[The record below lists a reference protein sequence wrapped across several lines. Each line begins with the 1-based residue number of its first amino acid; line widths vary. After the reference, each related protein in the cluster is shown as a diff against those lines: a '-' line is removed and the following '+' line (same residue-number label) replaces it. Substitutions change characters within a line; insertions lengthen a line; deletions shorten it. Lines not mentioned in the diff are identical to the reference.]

1 MKQLFNK
8 AFVMLAVCA
17 LAVAATS
24 CNAYD
29 AGSAPETSKTTI
41 TVKNSLRGT
50 ILDQD
55 GAPVTGA
62 SVTID
67 GKAVAVSS
75 NSFEKTGLNDG
86 TYTIV
91 VKKAGFKDSEPKVVT
106 LAKSTEIVNG
116 ESTVVGQDATCVIYL
131 NKDNS
136 VTTSA
141 FSGTSGTSKTIDLET
156 STQDDGTGVVNST
169 TGATVNKITVNVT
182 TPNIAAADVPTING
196 QLPAGTTVSDITYTI
211 TNLNSP
217 DEASRSTIVAGEALP
232 GNYTFLT
239 GAKLITTADINF
251 AAIPGLGSYKVNI
264 TIDLGDNDMKNG
276 IGLFRYL
283 GGSWTQVTASDSDTE
298 MTFDDTQDSKLIIS
312 LSWLRAQSFAIG
324 IQIDEAVTGA
334 TNIPVVATPVVNS
347 NAAAMSVPSM
357 NYTAK
362 ERGVV
367 ITNKD
372 NTAMVDF
379 LRKAV
384 LRYKGLTAVSSVNDE
399 AMTYTFSPAYSLPVG
414 GTLYLA
420 GYQEV
425 ETATYKVNG
434 SNAAIAITKYGDTKV
449 APFAVVPVTEHSGG
463 SND

>member
-29 AGSAPETSKTTI
+29 AGTAPETSKTTI

-55 GAPVTGA
+55 GAAVTGA
-62 SVTID
+62 SVTIN
-67 GKAVAVSS
+67 GAAVAVSS

-182 TPNIAAADVPTING
+182 TPNIEAADVPTING

-217 DEASRSTIVAGEALP
+217 EEASRSTIVAGEALP

-239 GAKLITTADINF
+239 GAKLITAVDVDF
-251 AAIPGLGSYKVNI
+251 AAMGLTSYTIDV

-276 IGLFRYL
+276 IALFRYL
-283 GGSWTQVTASDSDTE
+283 GGSWTQVTAGDTDDIS
-298 MTFDDTQDSKLIIS
+298 FDKSQDSKLIVK
-312 LSWLRAQSFAIG
+312 LSRLRAQSFAIG
-324 IQIDEAVTGA
+324 IQIEETVSGTA
-334 TNIPVVATPVVNS
+334 TNPVVATPVVNS
-347 NAAAMSVPSM
+347 TAAAMSVPSM

-362 ERGVV
+362 ERGV
-367 ITNKD
+367 IISNMA

-384 LRYKGLTAVSSVNDE
+384 LRYKGLTAVSSENDQ

>member
-29 AGSAPETSKTTI
+29 AGTAPETSKTTI

-55 GAPVTGA
+55 GAAVTGA
-62 SVTID
+62 SVTIN
-67 GKAVAVSS
+67 GAAVAVSS

-169 TGATVNKITVNVT
+169 TGATVNKITVKVT
-182 TPNIAAADVPTING
+182 TPNIDAADVPTING

-217 DEASRSTIVAGEALP
+217 EEASRSTIVAGEALP

-239 GAKLITTADINF
+239 GAKLITAVDVDF
-251 AAIPGLGSYKVNI
+251 AAMGLTSYTIDV

-276 IGLFRYL
+276 IALFRYL
-283 GGSWTQVTASDSDTE
+283 GGSWTQVTANDTD
-298 MTFDDTQDSKLIIS
+298 MSFDNSQDSKLIVK
-312 LSWLRAQSFAIG
+312 LSRLRAQSFAIG
-324 IQIDEAVTGA
+324 IQIDETVSGTA
-334 TNIPVVATPVVNS
+334 NIPVVATPVVNS

-367 ITNKD
+367 ISNQY

-384 LRYKGLTAVSSVNDE
+384 LRYKGLTAVSSENDQ

>member
-29 AGSAPETSKTTI
+29 AGTAPETSKTTI

-55 GAPVTGA
+55 GAAVTGA
-62 SVTID
+62 SVTIN
-67 GKAVAVSS
+67 GAAVAVSS

-217 DEASRSTIVAGEALP
+217 EEASRSTIVAGEALP

-239 GAKLITTADINF
+239 GAKLITAVDVDF
-251 AAIPGLGSYKVNI
+251 AAMLTSYTVDV

-276 IGLFRYL
+276 IALFRYL
-283 GGSWTQVTASDSDTE
+283 GGSWTQVTANDTD
-298 MTFDDTQDSKLIIS
+298 MSFDDSQDSKLIVK
-312 LSWLRAQSFAIG
+312 LSRLRAQSFAIG
-324 IQIDEAVTGA
+324 IQIDEAVSGTA
-334 TNIPVVATPVVNS
+334 TIPVVATPVVNS
-347 NAAAMSVPSM
+347 NATTMSVPSM

-362 ERGVV
+362 EKGVV
-367 ITNKD
+367 ISNQA

-434 SNAAIAITKYGDTKV
+434 STAAIAITKYGDTKV

>member
-29 AGSAPETSKTTI
+29 AGTAPETSKTTI

-55 GAPVTGA
+55 GAAVTGA
-62 SVTID
+62 SVTIN
-67 GKAVAVSS
+67 GAAVAVSS

-182 TPNIAAADVPTING
+182 TPNIEAADVPTING

-217 DEASRSTIVAGEALP
+217 EEASRSTIVAGEALP

-239 GAKLITTADINF
+239 GAKLITAVDVDF
-251 AAIPGLGSYKVNI
+251 AAMGLTSYTIDV

-276 IGLFRYL
+276 IALFRYL
-283 GGSWTQVTASDSDTE
+283 GGSWTQVTANDTD
-298 MTFDDTQDSKLIIS
+298 MSFDNSQDSKLIVK
-312 LSWLRAQSFAIG
+312 LSRLRAQSFAIG
-324 IQIDEAVTGA
+324 IQIDETVSGTA
-334 TNIPVVATPVVNS
+334 NIPVVATPVVNS

-367 ITNKD
+367 ISNQY

-384 LRYKGLTAVSSVNDE
+384 LRYKGLTAVSSENDQ

-434 SNAAIAITKYGDTKV
+434 STAAIAITKYGDTKV

>member
-29 AGSAPETSKTTI
+29 AGTAPETSKTTI

-55 GAPVTGA
+55 GAAVTGA
-62 SVTID
+62 SVTIN
-67 GKAVAVSS
+67 GAAVAVSS

-136 VTTSA
+136 ATSGA
-141 FSGTSGTSKTIDLET
+141 LSGAAGTSETIDLET
-156 STQDDGTGVVNST
+156 SVQDDGTGVVNST

-182 TPNIAAADVPTING
+182 TPTLTPAEVATVNTSG
-196 QLPAGTTVSDITYTI
+196 QLPAGTTVDDITYTI

-217 DEASRSTIVAGEALP
+217 DDASRSTIVAGEALP

-239 GAKLITTADINF
+239 GAKLITAVDVDF
-251 AAIPGLGSYKVNI
+251 AAMGLTSYTVDV

-276 IGLFRYL
+276 IALFRYL
-283 GGSWTQVTASDSDTE
+283 GGSWTQVTANDTD
-298 MTFDDTQDSKLIIS
+298 MSFDNSQDSKLIVK
-312 LSWLRAQSFAIG
+312 LSRLRAQSFAIG

-362 ERGVV
+362 EKGVV
-367 ITNKD
+367 ISNQA

-425 ETATYKVNG
+425 EAATYKVNG
-434 SNAAIAITKYGDTKV
+434 STAAIAITKYGDTKV

>member
-29 AGSAPETSKTTI
+29 AGTAPETSKTTI

-55 GAPVTGA
+55 GAAVTGA
-62 SVTID
+62 SVTIN
-67 GKAVAVSS
+67 GAAVAVSS

-182 TPNIAAADVPTING
+182 TPNIAAADVSTING

-217 DEASRSTIVAGEALP
+217 DEASRSSVIVAGEALP

-239 GAKLITTADINF
+239 GAKLITAVDVDF
-251 AAIPGLGSYKVNI
+251 AALSLSYTVDV
-264 TIDLGDNDMKNG
+264 TINLGDNDMKNG
-276 IGLFRYL
+276 IALFRYL
-283 GGSWTQVTASDSDTE
+283 GGSWTQVTANDTD
-298 MTFDDTQDSKLIIS
+298 MSFDNSQDSKLIVK
-312 LSWLRAQSFAIG
+312 LSRLRAQSFAIG

-362 ERGVV
+362 EKGVV
-367 ITNKD
+367 ISNQA

-425 ETATYKVNG
+425 EAATYKVNG
-434 SNAAIAITKYGDTKV
+434 STAAIAITKYGDTKV